1 VSRRAIV
8 PIALAAV
15 LIAGCA
21 RVSERAQ
28 HASLAALHTSEP
40 TPNSLPGS
48 SACEEKP
55 FHSAPPSR
63 LRKPGRMTAGT
74 TMADIADAGYLRV
87 GVDQNSLQLGY
98 LNPIGSSQQ
107 MEGFDIDVVREIA
120 AAIFG
125 IPARRTGA
133 IDAHIRYKAISTQQ
147 RQTAIQSGQVD
158 IVASA
163 YSINCHRLRY
173 MDFSS
178 VYHRADQRLLV
189 LKSSPVSSLF
199 QRAAR
204 GARIC
209 ATAGSTTLTYL
220 EKVRARTAIV
230 PVSVPLRSDCLVKL
244 QEGDVD
250 AISSDDAI
258 LLGFQ
263 KQDPQTAIVGPSL
276 ECEQW
281 GIAINKI
288 HQDLVRFVNAVLQR
302 LRQRGR
308 LQQIRR
314 HWLRDLPRPPH
325 NRGSCYDR
333 FGRGA

>member
-1 VSRRAIV
+1 
-8 PIALAAV
+8 
-15 LIAGCA
+15 
-21 RVSERAQ
+21 
-28 HASLAALHTSEP
+28 
-40 TPNSLPGS
+40 
-48 SACEEKP
+48 
-55 FHSAPPSR
+55 
-63 LRKPGRMTAGT
+63 
-74 TMADIADAGYLRV
+74 MADIAAAGYLRV

-125 IPARRTGA
+125 IPATRTGA
-133 IDAHIRYKAISTQQ
+133 IDAHIRSKAISTQQ

-189 LKSSPVSSLF
+189 LRSSPVSSLS
-199 QRAAR
+199 QRDAR
-204 GARIC
+204 GTRIC
-209 ATAGSTTLTYL
+209 ATASSTTLTYL
-220 EKVRARTAIV
+220 EKVRAKTGIV

-244 QEGDVD
+244 QEGDAD

-281 GIAINKI
+281 GIAINRI
-288 HQDLVRFVNAVLQR
+288 HQDLVRFVNAVLRR

-308 LQQIRR
+308 LEQIRR

-333 FGRGA
+333 FGPGA